1 MKTLNNQNDSNGIE
15 RWIIHYEEIGFHD
28 IVEAECKE
36 DAILQASLEYT
47 IEGVWYY
54 DTIYK
59 EDAMKHTKGKW
70 YVSKSYVSDK
80 GIEIAIQSDV
90 KQNGVGED
98 LWVAHL
104 DDTEETKANANLIA
118 SAPEM
123 LETLKQLRF
132 DLSKDDYYK
141 NHAADIDS
149 IIAKAEG
156 K

>member
-1 MKTLNNQNDSNGIE
+1 
-15 RWIIHYEEIGFHD
+15 
-28 IVEAECKE
+28 
-36 DAILQASLEYT
+36 
-47 IEGVWYY
+47 
-54 DTIYK
+54 
-59 EDAMKHTKGKW
+59 MKHTKGKW

-141 NHAADIDS
+141 NHVADIDS